1 MSEKKKNNKSFL
13 TILGTIMIIA
23 GLGFIA
29 WDLGTTYF
37 ERQSIDKEM
46 QEFFNAPVLS
56 EDQTTQTVPQEAT
69 DQELW
74 GMIQIDK
81 LDLNFP
87 IIISDD
93 WNYLSRYLVAWE
105 QSTLPPGEGNFSVAG
120 HNGRCASCVF
130 RNFEKLDNGDT
141 VRLLD
146 KENTYIYEI
155 YDIFEVFYTDT
166 SVLNETKGET
176 TLTLVT
182 CTEQTTYDEYRTI
195 VKAKL
200 IDTQTNQE

>member
-1 MSEKKKNNKSFL
+1 MIEKKKSKNSFL

-37 ERQSIDKEM
+37 ERQSIDQEM
-46 QEFFNAPVLS
+46 QDFFNAAVLP
-56 EDQTTQTVPQEAT
+56 EEQAMPEEASDT
-69 DQELW
+69 ELW

-87 IIISDD
+87 IIQSDNWD
-93 WNYLSRYLVAWE
+93 YLSRYLVAWE
-105 QSTLPPGEGNFSVAG
+105 QSVAPPGEGNFSIAG

-130 RNFEKLDNGDT
+130 RNFEKLEKEDQI
-141 VRLLD
+141 RLVD
-146 KENTYIYEI
+146 RDNTYTYVI

-166 SVLNETKGET
+166 SVLNETPGET

-182 CTEQTTYDEYRTI
+182 CTEQTHYDEYRTI
-195 VKAKL
+195 VKARL
-200 IDTQTNQE
+200 IDTSPNE

>member
-1 MSEKKKNNKSFL
+1 MNEKKKSKKSYL
-13 TILGTIMIIA
+13 TIIGTIMIIV

-37 ERQSIDKEM
+37 ERQSIDQEM
-46 QEFFNAPVLS
+46 QDFFNAAVLP
-56 EDQTTQTVPQEAT
+56 EDNDQSMPKEAT

-87 IIISDD
+87 IIVSDNWD
-93 WNYLSRYLVAWE
+93 YLSRYLVAWE
-105 QSTLPPGEGNFSVAG
+105 QSVNPPNEGNFSIAG

-130 RNFEKLDNGDT
+130 RNFEKLDNGDN
-141 VRLLD
+141 VRLVD
-146 KENTYIYEI
+146 KDNTYTYEI

-166 SVLNETKGET
+166 SVLNETPGET

-182 CTEQTTYDEYRTI
+182 CTEQTHYDEYRTI
-195 VKAKL
+195 VKARL
-200 IDTQTNQE
+200 IDTKAN